1 MDRSYDKTGGA
12 VLTASPVAY
21 SLKNLQPMR
30 VHNTL

>member
-21 SLKNLQPMR
+21 LLKNPRSMHVR
-30 VHNTL
+30 NTP